1 MWMDTALTRLLD
13 VRLPLVV
20 APMGGGPS
28 TPELV
33 AESCDTGA
41 LGSLAN
47 GYLSPDAGRAAIRRV
62 RELTDQAF
70 AVNLFVSPPASW
82 GPEAE
87 RTAGLLTRY
96 YDELGVTPPEPAA
109 RYGEDLEAQLAVVLE
124 ERVPVLSFTFGIPDA
139 DLLDAVRRAGIV
151 TIGTATSVAEAVALV
166 DAGVDAVCAQGAEA
180 GAHRGSFT
188 AEGQAARLGTFALV
202 PQVRDAV
209 EVPVIAAGGVMDGR
223 GIVAAL
229 ALGADGVQMGTA
241 FLRCPEA
248 GTSDAHRRALRSST
262 DVDTTVTSAFTGK
275 PARGIR
281 NRFLEEMDGEAV
293 APYPVTHALTAPL
306 RREAARTGSAD
317 HLALWAGQAAALG
330 RELPAGALISRLLDE
345 VYETLTDLRSLDSRR

>member
-1 MWMDTALTRLLD
+1 MWIETALTRLLGLR
-13 VRLPLVV
+13 VPVVV

-33 AESCDTGA
+33 AESCDMGA
-41 LGSLAN
+41 LGSLPN
-47 GYLSPDAGRAAIRRV
+47 GYLTPDAGRAAIRRV
-62 RELTDQAF
+62 RELTGRAF

-82 GPEAE
+82 GPAAE
-87 RTAGLLTRY
+87 RTADLLAFY
-96 YDELGVTPPEPAA
+96 YDELGVAPPQAAA
-109 RYGEDLEAQLAVVLE
+109 RYGEDLEAQLAVVIE

-139 DLLDAVRRAGIV
+139 NLLDAVRRAGIV

-188 AEGQAARLGTFALV
+188 AEADAARLGTFALV
-202 PQVRDAV
+202 PQVCDAV

-248 GTSDAHRRALRSST
+248 GTSDPHRRALRNAT
-262 DVDTTVTSAFTGK
+262 DVDTAVTRAFTGK

-281 NRFLEEMDGEAV
+281 NRFLEEMDGETV
-293 APYPVTHALTAPL
+293 APYPITHALTAPL
-306 RREAARTGSAD
+306 RREAARIGSTD

-330 RELPAGALISRLLDE
+330 RELPAGVLLSRFLGEMLE
-345 VYETLTDLRSLDSRR
+345 VLTDLEDLDPRR